1 MAAATATTATKA
13 DADVEAV
20 PEAAFAGCRPRLSLA
35 GIATVPPS
43 TAAAT
48 VFVTTGAEMALAETE
63 VPPTTMSIVSVED
76 ASVVSMLAAWVWT
89 VSGA

>member
-1 MAAATATTATKA
+1 VAAATVTTATKA
-13 DADVEAV
+13 DADVKAV
-20 PEAAFAGCRPRLSLA
+20 PEAAFSRLSLA
-35 GIATVPPS
+35 GIDTVPPS
-43 TAAAT
+43 TAVAT